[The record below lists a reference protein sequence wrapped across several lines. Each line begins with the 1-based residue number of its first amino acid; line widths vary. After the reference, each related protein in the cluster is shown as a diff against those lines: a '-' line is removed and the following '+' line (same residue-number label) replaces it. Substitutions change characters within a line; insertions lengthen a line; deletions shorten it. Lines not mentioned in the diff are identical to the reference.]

1 MKRVDMSS
9 LAVLC
14 LLGFLA
20 TGAYSQDRKGGNY
33 PSKPIR
39 FIVPFAPGGGTD
51 IMARALA
58 LKLSSTFGQ
67 SVVVDNRGGAGGAIG
82 AELGARA
89 TPDGYT
95 LTMVAASYAAN
106 AALLKLAYD
115 PIGDITHVSLIGYGP
130 FVVTVHPELPVRNIK
145 ELISLAK
152 AKPNSLN
159 YASTGTGAI
168 THLGMELFNMMTGTR
183 MVQIPYK
190 GTGPALN
197 DIIGGQIQLMLASAP
212 SAIPM
217 LRANRLRGLA
227 VTSLKRSPAV
237 PEIPTVAES
246 GVPGYE
252 TIVWYAV
259 MGPKGLP
266 KAMVRFWN
274 DAIAK
279 AIEAPDMKNRLAAEA
294 MDTVAGPPELFGDL
308 LKRDIAKWKDVV
320 NRANVKATQ

>member
-1 MKRVDMSS
+1 MKRIDMSS
-9 LAVLC
+9 LVGLG

-20 TGAYSQDRKGGNY
+20 TGAYSQDKKDDNY

-51 IMARALA
+51 IIARALA
-58 LKLSSTFGQ
+58 QKLSSTFGQ

-82 AELGARA
+82 AELGAKA

-95 LTMVAASYAAN
+95 LTMVAASYATN

-115 PIGDITHVSLIGYGP
+115 PVRDITGVSLIGYGP
-130 FVVTVHPELPVRNIK
+130 FVVIVNPKLPASNIK
-145 ELISLAK
+145 ELIGLAK

-190 GTGPALN
+190 GTGPALS
-197 DIIGGQIQLMLASAP
+197 DIVGGQIQLMLASAP

-217 LRANRLRGLA
+217 LRSKRLRGLA
-227 VTSLKRSPAV
+227 VTSLKRSPAL

-266 KAMVRFWN
+266 KAIVRLWN
-274 DAIAK
+274 DVITK
-279 AIEAPDMKNRLAAEA
+279 AIEAPDMKQRLAAEA
-294 MDTVAGPPELFGDL
+294 MDIVGGPPARFGDL
-308 LKRDIAKWKDVV
+308 LKRDIAKWKKVV
-320 NRANVKATQ
+320 KQVNVKSTQ

>member
-1 MKRVDMSS
+1 MKRVDMNS
-9 LAVLC
+9 LVVLC
-14 LLGFLA
+14 LLGFLSI
-20 TGAYSQDRKGGNY
+20 GAYSQDKKGDNY

-58 LKLSSTFGQ
+58 HKLSSTFGQ

-82 AELGARA
+82 AELGAKA

-95 LTMVAASYAAN
+95 LTMVAANYAAN

-130 FVVTVHPELPVRNIK
+130 FLVTVHPGLPASNIR

-152 AKPNSLN
+152 AKANSLN
-159 YASTGTGAI
+159 YGSGGDI

-266 KAMVRFWN
+266 KTIVRLWN

-279 AIEAPDMKNRLAAEA
+279 AINSP
-294 MDTVAGPPELFGDL
+294 
-308 LKRDIAKWKDVV
+308 DIA
-320 NRANVKATQ
+320 